1 MEIALHR
8 GIDSMDIR
16 DYCVIVI
23 AGFIVA
29 VVVLLVTNNHHLPDW
44 FVATIIVTW
53 IGCGCLIIR
62 NNVK

>member
-1 MEIALHR
+1 
-8 GIDSMDIR
+8 MDIR